1 MEIIKPDCPLIRA
14 DGNIFNLM
22 GIASK
27 TLKDYGMAE
36 QAEEMRNKIMAS
48 GSYEEALN
56 ILGEYVN
63 ITSAEEIENEE
74 NEGEVINL

>member
-1 MEIIKPDCPLIRA
+1 MEIIKPDCPLIGQN
-14 DGNIFNLM
+14 GNIFNLM

-27 TLKDYGMAE
+27 TLKDHGMLGR
-36 QAEEMRNKIMAS
+36 AEEMRNKIMAS

-63 ITSAEEIENEE
+63 ITSVEEVENEE
-74 NEGEVINL
+74 DEGEVISL

>member
-1 MEIIKPDCPLIRA
+1 MTIKPDCPLIGA

-27 TLKDYGMAE
+27 TLKDYGMPE

-63 ITSAEEIENEE
+63 ITFVEEIENEE